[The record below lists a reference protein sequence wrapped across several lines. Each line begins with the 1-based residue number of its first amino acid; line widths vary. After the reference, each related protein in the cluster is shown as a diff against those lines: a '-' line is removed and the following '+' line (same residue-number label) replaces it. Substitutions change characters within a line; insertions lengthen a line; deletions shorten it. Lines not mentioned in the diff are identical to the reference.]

1 MDFVILQVR
10 NFLLLFFQLIYE
22 TRILKKRCIQLF
34 IIFHVKK
41 EMKTSEFSRNIK
53 ITNESFKEGKKWIPY
68 PKHWKYHLYT
78 SILLCPT
85 VHERML
91 ELLDIHVEISRRT
104 RSRMVGNLSTPP
116 LDRCLFWNGKWVQS
130 HLFIYIYLVFEGKGN
145 LTFVGGPLNA
155 NVAVVALVMLPETTI
170 YASFELHSM
179 PYFVSLVHCLTTA
192 LSVDRRFLKYFFCA
206 LSTYFSG
213 FADSSRFKHY
223 HQRVLYWVAM
233 QQFGFEIS
241 ENN

>member
-1 MDFVILQVR
+1 M
-10 NFLLLFFQLIYE
+10 Y
-22 TRILKKRCIQLF
+22 
-34 IIFHVKK
+34 
-41 EMKTSEFSRNIK
+41 
-53 ITNESFKEGKKWIPY
+53 
-68 PKHWKYHLYT
+68 
-78 SILLCPT
+78 
-85 VHERML
+85 
-91 ELLDIHVEISRRT
+91 IS
-104 RSRMVGNLSTPP
+104 
-116 LDRCLFWNGKWVQS
+116 
-130 HLFIYIYLVFEGKGN
+130 VFEGKGN

-223 HQRVLYWVAM
+223 HQRVLY
-233 QQFGFEIS
+233 
-241 ENN
+241 

>member
-1 MDFVILQVR
+1 MSH
-10 NFLLLFFQLIYE
+10 
-22 TRILKKRCIQLF
+22 LKK
-34 IIFHVKK
+34 
-41 EMKTSEFSRNIK
+41 ERNK
-53 ITNESFKEGKKWIPY
+53 YRITNTGNTICIRVFF
-68 PKHWKYHLYT
+68 
-78 SILLCPT
+78 C

-145 LTFVGGPLNA
+145 LTFEGGPLNA

-179 PYFVSLVHCLTTA
+179 LYFVSLVHCLTTA

-206 LSTYFSG
+206 LSTYFRAYFSG
-213 FADSSRFKHY
+213 FADSSRFKH

>member
-1 MDFVILQVR
+1 MSH
-10 NFLLLFFQLIYE
+10 
-22 TRILKKRCIQLF
+22 LKKERNEYRIPNTGNTICIRVFFCVQLSMRECQNCQ
-34 IIFHVKK
+34 IFMQKSPEGRVLEWLEIFLPLPQIVACF
-41 EMKTSEFSRNIK
+41 EME
-53 ITNESFKEGKKWIPY
+53 
-68 PKHWKYHLYT
+68 
-78 SILLCPT
+78 
-85 VHERML
+85 
-91 ELLDIHVEISRRT
+91 
-104 RSRMVGNLSTPP
+104 
-116 LDRCLFWNGKWVQS
+116 NGFN
-130 HLFIYIYLVFEGKGN
+130 HIYLFIYISVLQYISVFEGKGN

-223 HQRVLYWVAM
+223 HQRVLY
-233 QQFGFEIS
+233 
-241 ENN
+241 